1 MEKQDTRERRAK
13 AVFKEFC
20 AALDEI
26 DWKYEKDESNLMIS
40 SGAQGDDL
48 PMKFRIRILVE
59 KEVISFS
66 SWMPFVIPEDKRVD
80 LALAICAANYG
91 LCQGSFD
98 MDLSD
103 GSILFRLTDCYTDCE
118 GLSRELYREM
128 VGIATHTIDDYNDKF
143 FAISKGMMTVQEFI
157 KRENS

>member
-1 MEKQDTRERRAK
+1 MANEDTRARRAK
-13 AVFKEFC
+13 AVFKDFC

-26 DWKYEKDESNLMIS
+26 KWHYEKNEGELVID

-48 PMKFRIRILVE
+48 PMKFKVRILEE

-66 SWMPFVIPEDKRVD
+66 SWMPFVVSEDKRVD

-103 GSILFRLTDCYTDCE
+103 GSIMFRLTNCYTDCE

-128 VGIATHTIDDYNDKF
+128 IGIAVHTIDEYNDKF

-157 KRENS
+157 KKENA